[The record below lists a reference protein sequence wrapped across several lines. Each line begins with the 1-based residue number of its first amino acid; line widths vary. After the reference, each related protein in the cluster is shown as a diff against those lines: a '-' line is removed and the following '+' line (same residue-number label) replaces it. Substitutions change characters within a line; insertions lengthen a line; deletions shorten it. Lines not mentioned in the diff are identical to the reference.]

1 MEQEQ
6 FSKFR
11 HKAVH
16 ELMDLNELCEKE
28 YGISSWPKWEYDL
41 DRGTLAFIQ
50 DGVPRVLHRFR
61 LWERLPFPAGR
72 GFGDGRTKASPP
84 K

>member
-1 MEQEQ
+1 MEPER

-28 YGISSWPKWEYDL
+28 YLIPHGQSGSMTSTVELWLLLKMECRRYW
-41 DRGTLAFIQ
+41 
-50 DGVPRVLHRFR
+50 HRFR
-61 LWERLPFPAGR
+61 SWEQLLFLAAR
-72 GFGDGRTKASPP
+72 GFGDGQMKACLL